1 MVDSGQLHAPA
12 TLPPE
17 KRPSDAHMI
26 GGWVDLRTGRDAVAK
41 GKKSFSVPGIEILI
55 VQPVAQDR

>member
-1 MVDSGQLHAPA
+1 
-12 TLPPE
+12 
-17 KRPSDAHMI
+17 MI